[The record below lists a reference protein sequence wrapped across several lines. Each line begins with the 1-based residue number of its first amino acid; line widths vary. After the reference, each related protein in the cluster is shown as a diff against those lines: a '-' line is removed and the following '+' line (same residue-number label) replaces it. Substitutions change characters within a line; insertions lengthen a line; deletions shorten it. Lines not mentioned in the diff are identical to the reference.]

1 MSTKTTISAFTASR
15 RNVRTIASASPSRV
29 PVTTTAA
36 AISIVTTTPFMMAG
50 K

>member
-1 MSTKTTISAFTASR
+1 M
-15 RNVRTIASASPSRV
+15 IASASPSSV